1 MLTSLKKGGKSLEEP
16 IRLKEIFYFL
26 KKRLFTIVSI
36 SVGTAIASAIMN
48 FYFITPIYQSS
59 TQILVNQK
67 KQEGIIQ
74 PGEIQTN
81 IQLTNTYKIII
92 KSPVILEQ
100 VKNKL
105 KLDMSIQELSGKI
118 NVANE
123 KDSQVIIITVQS
135 EDLKLANNIA
145 NTVAEVFKNEVAQIM
160 SIDNVTILSKA
171 EIVTEKEPVKP
182 RPLLN
187 IGIVFSM
194 GLILAIG
201 FVLLIEHL
209 DNTLKKEEDIEN
221 ELELPVFGVISHINE
236 NEENGNDMITEAK
249 KVRERTIGS

>member
-1 MLTSLKKGGKSLEEP
+1 MEETV
-16 IRLKEIFYFL
+16 RLKELFYIL
-26 KKRLFTIVSI
+26 KKHLFIILTISI
-36 SVGTAIASAIMN
+36 GAAIASSILN

-100 VKNKL
+100 VKSKL

-118 NVANE
+118 SVANE
-123 KDSQVIIITVQS
+123 KDSQVIIITVQN
-135 EDLKLANNIA
+135 EDLKVANNIA
-145 NTVAEVFKNEVAQIM
+145 NTIAEVFKNEVAKIM
-160 SIDNVTILSKA
+160 SVDNVTILSKA

-187 IGIVFSM
+187 IGIVFSI
-194 GLILAIG
+194 GLIVAIG
-201 FVLLIEHL
+201 FVLLLEYL
-209 DNTLKKEEDIEN
+209 DNTLKREEDIEN
-221 ELELPVFGVISHINE
+221 ELKLPVFGVISHIEE
-236 NEENGNDMITEAK
+236 NEESGNEMIAAAK
-249 KVRERTIGS
+249 KVREHTSGF

>member
-1 MLTSLKKGGKSLEEP
+1 MIVDSFKERRKKFGKTYSFKRIILYSKKTVIYNRIYFYRSSNCKFNNKFLFYNP
-16 IRLKEIFYFL
+16 HLSIFY
-26 KKRLFTIVSI
+26 SN
-36 SVGTAIASAIMN
+36 SCES
-48 FYFITPIYQSS
+48 
-59 TQILVNQK
+59 K

-105 KLDMSIQELSGKI
+105 KLDITVQELSRKI

-135 EDLKLANNIA
+135 EDLKVANKIA
-145 NTVAEVFKNEVAQIM
+145 NTVAEVFKNEVAKIM

-171 EIVTEKEPVKP
+171 EIVTEPVKP

-187 IGIVFSM
+187 IGIVFSI

-201 FVLLIEHL
+201 FTLLIEHL
-209 DNTLKKEEDIEN
+209 DNTLKKKKILKMSSN
-221 ELELPVFGVISHINE
+221 YLFLELFLILMKME
-236 NEENGNDMITEAK
+236 K
-249 KVRERTIGS
+249 KVIICLQTPRK

>member
-1 MLTSLKKGGKSLEEP
+1 MTRSKKGGKSLEKP
-16 IRLKEIFYFL
+16 IRLKELFYIL

-36 SVGTAIASAIMN
+36 SIGAAIVSSIIN

-105 KLDMSIQELSGKI
+105 KLDITVQELSRKI

-135 EDLKLANNIA
+135 EDLKVANKIA
-145 NTVAEVFKNEVAQIM
+145 NTVAEVFKNEVAKIM

-171 EIVTEKEPVKP
+171 EIVTEPVKP

-187 IGIVFSM
+187 IGIVFSI

-201 FVLLIEHL
+201 FTLLIEHL

-221 ELELPVFGVISHINE
+221 ELELPIFGVISHINE
-236 NEENGNDMITEAK
+236 NGEKGNNMLTDAK
-249 KVRERTIGS
+249 KVRGHTIGS